1 MFVEKI
7 TIIRFR
13 KPSKTTLNEELQWFG
28 NSLGLFNLRDKDR
41 SCFRVFIELLKA
53 AKMQNPLSSDDIART
68 LKLTRATV
76 LHHINNLM
84 ERGMVLQIREGYVLR
99 EARLK
104 DLMEDLR
111 HDSEKAYEDLERV
124 AEQIDAMIGL

>member
-28 NSLGLFNLRDKDR
+28 NSLGLFNLRDKDK

-53 AKMQNPLSSDDIART
+53 AKMQSPLSSDDIAQK
-68 LKLTRATV
+68 LDLTRATV

-84 ERGMVLQIREGYVLR
+84 ERGMVLQIREGYVFR

>member
-1 MFVEKI
+1 
-7 TIIRFR
+7 
-13 KPSKTTLNEELQWFG
+13 
-28 NSLGLFNLRDKDR
+28 
-41 SCFRVFIELLKA
+41 
-53 AKMQNPLSSDDIART
+53 LSSDDIAQ
-68 LKLTRATV
+68 KLDLARATV
-76 LHHINNLM
+76 LHHITNLM

>member
-28 NSLGLFNLRDKDR
+28 SSLGLFNLRDKDR

-53 AKMQNPLSSDDIART
+53 AKMQAPMSSDEIAKR
-68 LKLTRATV
+68 LNLSRATV
-76 LHHINNLM
+76 VHHINNLI
-84 ERGMVLQIREGYVLR
+84 ERGMVLQIHDGYIMR
-99 EARLK
+99 TANLK
-104 DLMEDLR
+104 ELMEELKR
-111 HDSEKAYEDLERV
+111 DSVKAYEELERV

>member
-28 NSLGLFNLRDKDR
+28 NSLGLFNLRDKDK

-53 AKMQNPLSSDDIART
+53 AKMQNPLSSDDIAQK
-68 LKLTRATV
+68 LDLTRATV

>member
-28 NSLGLFNLRDKDR
+28 SSLGLFNLRDKDR

-53 AKMQNPLSSDDIART
+53 AKMQAPMSSDEIAKR
-68 LKLTRATV
+68 LNLSRATV
-76 LHHINNLM
+76 VHHINNLI
-84 ERGMVLQIREGYVLR
+84 ERGMVLQIHDGYIMR
-99 EARLK
+99 TANLK
-104 DLMEDLR
+104 ELMEELKR
-111 HDSEKAYEDLERV
+111 DSIKAYEELERV

>member
-28 NSLGLFNLRDKDR
+28 NSLGLFNLRDKDK

-53 AKMQNPLSSDDIART
+53 AKMQSPLSSDDIAQK
-68 LKLTRATV
+68 LDLTRATV